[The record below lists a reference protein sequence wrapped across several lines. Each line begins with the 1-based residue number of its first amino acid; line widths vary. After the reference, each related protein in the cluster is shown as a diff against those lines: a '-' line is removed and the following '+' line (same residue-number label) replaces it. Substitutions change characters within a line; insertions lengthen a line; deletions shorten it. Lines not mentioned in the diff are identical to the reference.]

1 LKRFG
6 NPIEIIKSDSGL
18 ISFSYKSGLNVYFIN
33 MSEVKVSVEEIEI
46 YLSDKR
52 YLITNE
58 KQIIQKKIQ
67 DPNFNGFYIFGD
79 DQDIKFKFQDELK
92 NAYDKILEILGQG
105 KEYKN
110 ELIHNKK
117 LLEVILK
124 NEK

>member
-1 LKRFG
+1 
-6 NPIEIIKSDSGL
+6 
-18 ISFSYKSGLNVYFIN
+18 

-92 NAYDKILEILGQG
+92 NAYNKILEILGQG